1 MSNQKK
7 AADAA
12 ASAHARLSAEMRRI
26 KEVSQLSFGGLAD
39 RTHYSRSSWERFLN
53 GKQLPTTVAVEQL
66 AAVAGTDP
74 GPLLA
79 LLAEAAAAPAGGAA
93 PVPAATSGEETG
105 TTRPKV
111 SRAVKEVKA
120 VRAAPGE
127 ASAPPEGDD
136 TGPRARSTWRRRSA
150 VIGYIAAGALMGSVA
165 TGVVLPLVTD
175 AEHGADTSASGT
187 RGTGKGGEDTDL
199 VPGAGDI
206 QVKCSSDTCIRNDPQ
221 AMECQW
227 DAETVKS
234 TFLRGMHI
242 QLRYS
247 AACQA
252 VWGRIEGGAVGDK
265 VTIRDAGGHEL
276 EALIRFEHDSYTKML
291 AVSPEAPLA
300 AMSVCGVIPKEKQR
314 QCAPEGAVQLP

>member
-74 GPLLA
+74 EPLLG
-79 LLAEAAAAPAGGAA
+79 LLAEATAVPAGGTAPTAPAPAAAPVEEPGTAARPKTAQPVRTVTAEPAERSAATDAGG
-93 PVPAATSGEETG
+93 S
-105 TTRPKV
+105 
-111 SRAVKEVKA
+111 
-120 VRAAPGE
+120 
-127 ASAPPEGDD
+127 
-136 TGPRARSTWRRRSA
+136 PRRSTWRRRSA

-175 AEHGADTSASGT
+175 AAHGADTSAGGT
-187 RGTGKGGEDTDL
+187 RGAGADDEGTDL

-206 QVKCSSDTCIRNDPQ
+206 QVKCTSDTCIRNDPQ

-265 VTIRDAGGHEL
+265 VTIRDARGNEL

-291 AVSPEAPLA
+291 AVSEEAPLA
-300 AMSVCGVIPKEKQR
+300 SMSVCGVIPKEKQR